1 MAGILADD
9 SQPAEEV
16 LAAKH
21 HDDYDRP
28 AGGEP
33 LTDATQSGWD
43 GFNGVADP

>member
-28 AGGEP
+28 AGGSP
-33 LTDATQSGWD
+33 
-43 GFNGVADP
+43 